1 MQKMLCDIFQ
11 YRMIVQMWV
20 VLISNMYYPWTFFPT
35 FTLSKWWRKI
45 LKAWPPS
52 ISISLFPMGSLSGI
66 QIVANSVKTTGN
78 GSLYCLI
85 QVTPHKFKNSFH
97 HKQICLLTINILIKL
112 YLLESNFLAEI
123 FVPTSIASLFYQIII
138 CVPQFSHFQSG

>member
-1 MQKMLCDIFQ
+1 
-11 YRMIVQMWV
+11 
-20 VLISNMYYPWTFFPT
+20 
-35 FTLSKWWRKI
+35 
-45 LKAWPPS
+45 
-52 ISISLFPMGSLSGI
+52 MGSLSGI

-112 YLLESNFLAEI
+112 YLLESNFLVEI
-123 FVPTSIASLFYQIII
+123 FVPRGGSNECFCRLILVGIFECIDGIRTEFFVL
-138 CVPQFSHFQSG
+138 